1 MKAKIRLSIIS
12 TFLFAAL
19 LVNGQEPQKSETT
32 SSGSGTK
39 AQDHNSTRSN
49 KTASSVA
56 PDNNPE
62 GDDKNTPKANHNSV
76 RSNKSTAVDQGKS
89 ESSSKKGYD
98 YYKAQSE
105 MHNKAQDHNSSRSNK
120 TASKVA
126 EDSGAGEGNSKSIDD
141 KTDKSPAA
149 RGTKPK
155 PKIQ

>member
-1 MKAKIRLSIIS
+1 MKAKVRFSVILM
-12 TFLFAAL
+12 FLFTAF

-32 SSGSGTK
+32 PSGSGTK

-56 PDNNPE
+56 PDNNPA
-62 GDDKNTPKANHNSV
+62 GSDKNTPKEN
-76 RSNKSTAVDQGKS
+76 QGKG
-89 ESSSKKGYD
+89 ENGRKKGYD

-105 MHNKAQDHNSSRSNK
+105 MQNKAQDHNSSRSNK